1 MKKFTENEI
10 FINTLK
16 AYPKVKIFT
25 YSGSM
30 YYNGTVKSGPQLND
44 FLIEPQV
51 IITVPILL
59 FAESFEY
66 PSWFGTYDTGSIV
79 IPTFTGSVTFTETFE
94 SGSWPGP

>member
-1 MKKFTENEI
+1 MKKFTENDLFVNTI
-10 FINTLK
+10 KTYPTVRFFI
-16 AYPKVKIFT
+16 
-25 YSGSM
+25 YSGSVV
-30 YYNGTVKSGPQLND
+30 YNDTADRGAKLFD
-44 FLIEPQV
+44 FLNEPQV

-79 IPTFTGSVTFTETFE
+79 VPTFTGSVTFLETFE